1 MKKLQINPPKG
12 YEIDKYKSTFTN
24 IVFKKMPKSIQIS
37 AEQKM
42 EEIWKSCNNVKYS
55 SDNCRTYFKD
65 NKPMFQQDWN
75 NKKLYYN
82 HSLVYLIFEEE
93 YNMQKTDI
101 NQLIIT
107 VLSKDLNCNNLMSQS
122 FFDLMF

>member
-1 MKKLQINPPKG
+1 
-12 YEIDKYKSTFTN
+12 
-24 IVFKKMPKSIQIS
+24 
-37 AEQKM
+37 
-42 EEIWKSCNNVKYS
+42 
-55 SDNCRTYFKD
+55 
-65 NKPMFQQDWN
+65 MFQQDWN

-107 VLSKDLNCNNLMSQS
+107 VLSKDLNCNNLIAERYPMSQS
-122 FFDLMF
+122 IFYLTF